1 VSLFYNALFMI
12 KNTLFPVLVLVLMTR
27 IYAQSTPAPKPL
39 DLLKHRLEV
48 TSQGVSADWGVY
60 IKSLDTGEEIA
71 INADTPMDT
80 MSTIKIPLL
89 VDIYRQVDAGKI
101 NPADRIVLKTADKRF
116 GTGVLRTLDDGVNLS
131 FHDALMLMIIQ
142 SDNTGTDMA
151 FARAGGPAHVT
162 QTMHAMG
169 LNSIVASGTTFD
181 WFRALTEAGDPAYAR
196 YSPEE
201 LFTKGFPDKLT
212 DAEVEKFHFEG
223 KHPFGL
229 SSARDMGRLL
239 EMIASNKAASEK
251 SCKEMLRMM
260 GLQQMR
266 TRIPRFIEDDA
277 NTPHKTGDFPPYIAN
292 DVGLIETPAGR
303 VVVVFFT
310 AHHRGFYSELEDAIG
325 RMSEQ
330 VWDYF
335 NYRGKMDGK

>member
-1 VSLFYNALFMI
+1 M
-12 KNTLFPVLVLVLMTR
+12 KNKLFPALLLMLVTR
-27 IYAQSTPAPKPL
+27 IYAQPTPNPKPL
-39 DLLKHRLEV
+39 DLLKHRLE
-48 TSQGVSADWGVY
+48 TISQGVSADWGVY

-71 INADTPMDT
+71 INADTAMDT
-80 MSTIKIPLL
+80 MSAIKIPLL
-89 VDIYRQVDAGKI
+89 VDVYRQVDAGKV

-131 FHDALMLMIIQ
+131 FHDALTLMIIQ

-181 WFRALTEAGDPAYAR
+181 WFRALTEAGDPAYAK
-196 YSPEE
+196 YTPEE
-201 LFTKGFPDKLT
+201 LFTRGFPDKLT

-229 SSARDMGRLL
+229 STASDMGKLL
-239 EMIASNKAASEK
+239 EMIATNKAASEK
-251 SCKEMLRMM
+251 SCKEMLRLM

-310 AHHRGFYSELEDAIG
+310 AHHRGFYSELEDAVG

-335 NYRGKMDGK
+335 NYRGRTEVR

>member
-1 VSLFYNALFMI
+1 MKPKLLSALLLLMLLPSLH
-12 KNTLFPVLVLVLMTR
+12 
-27 IYAQSTPAPKPL
+27 AQTTPTPKPL
-39 DLLKHRLEV
+39 DLLKHRLE
-48 TSQGVSADWGVY
+48 TISQGVSADWGVY

-71 INADTPMDT
+71 INADAAMDT
-80 MSTIKIPLL
+80 MSAIKIPLL
-89 VDIYRQVDAGKI
+89 VDVYRQVDAGKI

-142 SDNTGTDMA
+142 SDNTGTDIA
-151 FARAGGPAHVT
+151 FARAGGPVHVT
-162 QTMHAMG
+162 QTMHTLG
-169 LNSIVASGTTFD
+169 LNSIVATGTTLD
-181 WFRALTEAGDPAYAR
+181 WFRALTEAGDPAYGKFT
-196 YSPEE
+196 PEE

-229 SSARDMGRLL
+229 SSARDMGKLL
-239 EMIASNKAASEK
+239 EMMASNKVASEK
-251 SCKEMLRMM
+251 SCREMLRMM

-266 TRIPRFIEDDA
+266 TRIPKFIEDDA
-277 NTPHKTGDFPPYIAN
+277 STPHKTGDFPPYIAN

-310 AHHRGFYSELEDAIG
+310 AHHRGFYSELEDAIA

-330 VWDYF
+330 VWAYF
-335 NYRGKMDGK
+335 NYRGKTELK

>member
-1 VSLFYNALFMI
+1 MKY
-12 KNTLFPVLVLVLMTR
+12 KFPGVLLILSFVAQV
-27 IYAQSTPAPKPL
+27 YAQAPSAPKPL

-48 TSQGVSADWGVY
+48 TSQGVSGDWGVY
-60 IKSLDTGEEIA
+60 IKSLDTGEEVA
-71 INADTPMDT
+71 INADAPMDT
-80 MSTIKIPLL
+80 MSAIKVPLL
-89 VDIYRQVDAGKI
+89 VDVYRQVDAGKI

-181 WFRALTEAGDPAYAR
+181 WFRALTEAGDPAYAK

-212 DAEVEKFHFEG
+212 DEEVEKFHFDG

-229 SSARDMGRLL
+229 SSARDMGKLL
-239 EMIASNKAASEK
+239 EMMATNKAASEK

-266 TRIPRFIEDDA
+266 TRIPKFIEDDA

-310 AHHRGFYSELEDAIG
+310 AHHRGFYSELEDAIAK
-325 RMSEQ
+325 MSEQ

-335 NYRGKMDGK
+335 NYRGKPEVK